1 MRNAGHSC
9 SASRVDSALGKAS
22 RKYYRT
28 ILLGVA
34 AMACLLWAAVDQFGV
49 PWTEILDLMLATLL
63 LAGMIILLAALVVG
77 LWVGLRRLLRRD

>member
-1 MRNAGHSC
+1 
-9 SASRVDSALGKAS
+9 LGKAS

>member
-1 MRNAGHSC
+1 M
-9 SASRVDSALGKAS
+9 GKAS

-63 LAGMIILLAALVVG
+63 LAGMIILFAALVVG
-77 LWVGLRRLLRRD
+77 LWVGLRRVFRRD

>member
-9 SASRVDSALGKAS
+9 SASRVDSDLGKAS